1 MYNLKHR
8 AMKTLTLHLES
19 HDDVASTIDKISW
32 GKARRFVL
40 VWPKHNRLMR
50 SRLDLVLI
58 QRHCTRLGAQ
68 LGIITQDADVE
79 EDAKQLGIPVFHS
92 VGQANL
98 SPWRRKRTRRRSFF
112 RRSARTF
119 KRSELE
125 AFFKEK
131 VTNLKRG
138 GWYRKPV
145 FASGILSVFA
155 LLFFFLLRADITLA
169 LAESEQNLR
178 LQVWASPDIPAPN
191 LSGGIPAT
199 IGTAIVEGQD
209 QTETSGS
216 VSFPDQFAVGQI
228 VLTNLTDQV
237 VIAPAG
243 TVVLTLGDPA
253 IQFLT
258 EREVRV
264 PAGIGESAA
273 VAVRAQQ
280 PGQVGNVEAGQ
291 IRAIADSIGSNLL
304 VDNPEP
310 TSGGMDITG
319 PAPSEQDYENLRARL
334 LSSLEQTAFKEILAN
349 AGTDKRLLPQTLKL
363 EKVLEEEQQPA
374 IGQPGDRLILRLR
387 VEYSAWYIA
396 PGDLETMV
404 STVLDAS
411 LTEGFVAVPGSQQIL
426 ETTEPVIEQ
435 ERVGWEVV
443 ASRKIRSDLKE
454 GEVTSAVL
462 GKPRQTAEELISTML
477 DLKSQPLI
485 RFYPGWWPRLPY
497 LPFQIRVDVQ

>member
-1 MYNLKHR
+1 
-8 AMKTLTLHLES
+8 MKTLTLHLES

-32 GKARRFVL
+32 GRARRFLL
-40 VWPKHNRLMR
+40 VWPKNSRLMR

-58 QRHCTRLGAQ
+58 QRHCIRLGAQ
-68 LGIITQDADVE
+68 LGIITQDPDVE

-92 VGQANL
+92 VSQANL
-98 SPWRRKRTRRRSFF
+98 SPWRRKRSKRRSFF
-112 RRSARTF
+112 RRPARTF
-119 KRSELE
+119 QRNELE

-131 VTNLKRG
+131 VVNLKKE

-145 FASGILSVFA
+145 FASGVLSVFVL
-155 LLFFFLLRADITLA
+155 LLFFLPSANITLA

-191 LSGGIPAT
+191 LSGGIPTT
-199 IGTAIVEGQD
+199 IGTVIVEGQD
-209 QTETSGS
+209 QIETTGS
-216 VSFPDQFAVGQI
+216 VSFPDRFAVGQI

-273 VAVRAQQ
+273 VAIRAQQ
-280 PGQVGNVEAGQ
+280 PGRVGNVAAGQ
-291 IRAIADSIGSNLL
+291 IRAIAGLIGSNLL
-304 VDNPEP
+304 VENPEP
-310 TSGGMDITG
+310 TSGGADIMG

-334 LSSLEQTAFKEILAN
+334 LSSLEQTAFKDIVAN

-363 EKVLEEEQQPA
+363 EKVLEEERQPA
-374 IGQPGDRLILRLR
+374 IGQAGDRLILRLR

-396 PGDLETMV
+396 PEDLETMV
-404 STVLDAS
+404 STVLDAG
-411 LTEGFVAVPGSQQIL
+411 LVEEYVAVPGSLQIL

-435 ERVGWEVV
+435 ERVGWEVL
-443 ASRKIRSDLKE
+443 ASRKIRSDLKKE
-454 GEVTSAVL
+454 EVITAIL
-462 GKPRQTAEELISTML
+462 GKSRQAAEELISRRL
-477 DLKSQPLI
+477 NLKSQPII